1 MNQNLVFRT
10 GKYKGKTVGEVLKI
24 DINYVVW
31 VKENR
36 PEMLNDRTPKKEV
49 TIETPKPVSKSIPT
63 INPEDAF

>member
-49 TIETPKPVSKSIPT
+49 TNETPEPVSKSIPT